1 MALLPN
7 RAIPA
12 AAGYP
17 QYSGSVV
24 LPPQYSQTLI
34 ENFYAVTVFSE
45 ISTTDYLGE
54 LNGKGDQITFMLDP
68 CVVVRDSVKG
78 APITHDTVEVNSI
91 TLVIDRA
98 KEYSVK
104 VAKVDLQMSDRLT
117 RLRDRFVE
125 LAPRAI
131 QEGVDCELMAEMIA
145 NVDPANRGATA
156 GCISGSYNMGVLNT
170 PFAVTPSNVLAFL
183 TNMSAVLDEQ
193 NIPAEGRFVVVPT
206 QMKVALMN
214 SDLKAAY
221 FSGESQST
229 YLNGKIAERQIAGF
243 TIYVSNRVPKGIDP
257 GVSKLAYSMPFGI
270 NTATT
275 FASVLDDSRQI
286 EDADSW
292 DVYVQ
297 GLMAYGFGVVR
308 PKALGVAYA
317 TFN

>member
-17 QYSGSVV
+17 QYSGTMV

-34 ENFYAVTVFSE
+34 ENFYAATVFSE

-54 LNGKGDQITFMLDP
+54 LNGMGDQITFMLDP
-68 CVVVRDSVKG
+68 CVVIRDHVKG
-78 APITHDTVEVNSI
+78 ALITHDTVEITSI

-104 VAKVDLQMSDRLT
+104 VAKIDLAMSDRLT
-117 RLRDRFVE
+117 KLRDRFVE

-131 QEGVDCELMAEMIA
+131 QEGIDCELLNEIVVS
-145 NVDPANRGATA
+145 VDPANRGATA
-156 GCISGSYNMGVLNT
+156 GCISGSYNLGALNT
-170 PFAVTPSNVLAFL
+170 PLQITNANILEVLVNCA
-183 TNMSAVLDEQ
+183 AVLDEQ
-193 NIPAEGRFVVVPT
+193 NIPAEGRFIVLPVRA
-206 QMKVALMN
+206 KAALLN

-221 FSGESQST
+221 FSGGANST
-229 YLNGKIAERQIAGF
+229 YLNGKLIDQPIAGF
-243 TIYVSNRVPKGIDP
+243 TVMISNRVPRGIDP
-257 GVSKLAYSMPFGI
+257 TANQLSYSMPFGI
-270 NTATT
+270 NSATS

-286 EDADSW
+286 EDKDSW

-297 GLMAYGFGVVR
+297 GMMAYGFGVVR
-308 PKALGVAYA
+308 PKALGTLYA
-317 TFN
+317 RF